1 MGATAATRGE
11 HSSRTRHSRIARLR
25 HPLAIVLIAGL
36 VVRLAA
42 MVLAPT
48 AVYNYFGGD
57 SARYLRLES
66 TGYTGLFDD
75 PGMTAGYP
83 AFLHALQWISSQL
96 AFTIAVQ
103 HLLGLVTAALLYAT
117 LRRAGTPL
125 GLALVP
131 AAVVAL
137 GGDFVYLE
145 HALLTEPLWT
155 ALLTGSLYCVVRAL
169 GERVPWR
176 WLAAGGALLALSATV
191 RSPALLLPVVL
202 VPWVLLAFGPG
213 PRRRLLAAAALLVP
227 FAVLVGAYAG
237 AARIAD
243 GYAGF
248 TDLSGF
254 NQYGRVGQFADCRRF
269 TPPAGTEQLCET
281 TPVAERPGP
290 FFYQWS
296 PDSPMR
302 KAGMFNRPEDA
313 EVMGRFARAALVAQ
327 PLDMAKVVAKDV
339 LRFIVPEAGV
349 DRPWSGSGPDRMS
362 FGWTAPVQQSESR
375 EQIAA
380 GYATDYDG
388 VAQAMPG
395 TGALSVL
402 ETYQGIFRVP
412 AIAIV
417 AALVL
422 SAAAIALVPGLVRW
436 VTLLLVGV
444 TVYIWLVSAGLNSY
458 EVRYGVTAAS
468 LLMGGAALSAWGL
481 VQRRRSKATRP

>member
-1 MGATAATRGE
+1 MAAITATRDEQPATAHRG
-11 HSSRTRHSRIARLR
+11 RVRRLR
-25 HPLAIVLIAGL
+25 HPLAAVLIAGAI
-36 VVRLAA
+36 VRIAA
-42 MVLAPT
+42 MVLAPS

-57 SARYLRLES
+57 SSRYLRLES

-83 AFLHALQWISSQL
+83 AFLDALQWISSQL

-117 LRRAGTPL
+117 LRRAGAPL

-155 ALLTGSLYCVVRAL
+155 ALLAGALYCVVRAL
-169 GERVPWR
+169 GERGPWR

-227 FAVLVGAYAG
+227 FAVLIGAYAG

-243 GYAGF
+243 GYAGI

-269 TPPAGTEQLCET
+269 TPPAGTERLCET
-281 TPVAERPGP
+281 TPAAERPGP

-302 KAGMFNRPEDA
+302 RAGYLNTPEDA
-313 EVMGRFARAALVAQ
+313 EVLGRFAREALLAQ
-327 PLDMAKVVAKDV
+327 PLDFARAVAKDV
-339 LRFIVPEAGV
+339 VRFAVPAAGT
-349 DRPWSGSGPDRMS
+349 DRPWSGSGPERMS
-362 FGWTAPVQQSESR
+362 FGWTAPVQQAETR
-375 EQIAA
+375 QQIAA
-380 GYATDYDG
+380 GYATVYDG
-388 VAQAMPG
+388 VATTMPG
-395 TGALSVL
+395 TGSLTVL
-402 ETYQGIFRVP
+402 EIYQETFRVP
-412 AIAIV
+412 GILLLAG
-417 AALVL
+417 LLL
-422 SAAAIALVPGLVRW
+422 SAAGIVLGRGRARL
-436 VTLLLVGV
+436 VTLLLLGV
-444 TVYIWLVSAGLNSY
+444 AAYIYVVCAALNSY
-458 EVRYGVTAAS
+458 EVRYGMTPSA
-468 LLMGGAALSAWGL
+468 LLLGAAALGAWTL
-481 VQRRRSKATRP
+481 RLRRNAGAPA